1 VRFLRQFAAVLA
13 VVAVVVIAGVAWDH
27 FGPASLPGEGP
38 AGNVQ
43 FIQGPVLK
51 LPPGVQV
58 VPGGHHPPPGTR
70 INTPDGAIPVDVG
83 DLLQSAN
90 LAVLRQTAVLEA
102 LIMAGVVIL
111 SIAARKARRARR
123 RRAARV
129 HTS

>member
-13 VVAVVVIAGVAWDH
+13 VVAVVVIAGIAWDH

-38 AGNVQ
+38 AGNFQVTE
-43 FIQGPVLK
+43 K

-58 VPGGHHPPPGTR
+58 AAGVHHPPPGTR
-70 INTPDGAIPVDVG
+70 IDTPDDVIPVDVG
-83 DLLQSAN
+83 DLLQPAN

-111 SIAARKARRARR
+111 SIAARKVRRARR
-123 RRAARV
+123 RHAARR